1 MNDPNGPNDP
11 NDLLRPCVL
20 AARHHDDVSRHVGVV
35 RARVAAGDDRADDAP
50 QEVAGGIDLAAAR
63 QGLPDRLGH
72 DGTF

>member
-1 MNDPNGPNDP
+1 MF
-11 NDLLRPCVL
+11 
-20 AARHHDDVSRHVGVV
+20 AARHHDDVSWHVGVV
-35 RARVAAGDDRADDAP
+35 RARAGTVDDRADDAP